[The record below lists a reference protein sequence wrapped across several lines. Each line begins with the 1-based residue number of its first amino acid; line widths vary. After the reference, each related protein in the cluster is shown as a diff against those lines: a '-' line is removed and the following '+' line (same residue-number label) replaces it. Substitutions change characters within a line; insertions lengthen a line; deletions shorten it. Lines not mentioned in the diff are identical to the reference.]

1 MRQKCERGVYEAPL
15 RRFKLYRIR
24 GSARKRPT
32 KYTLRVAYNRP
43 LVQHPRLCVDTTPRL
58 NYRSFNVIESKNGT
72 VCTGTV
78 LKAQMKSLLC
88 VGGSTCLA

>member
-1 MRQKCERGVYEAPL
+1 MASIPYML
-15 RRFKLYRIR
+15 
-24 GSARKRPT
+24 S
-32 KYTLRVAYNRP
+32 VAHNPP
-43 LVQHPRLCVDTTPRL
+43 LVQHPRLCVDTAARL
-58 NYRSFNVIESKNGT
+58 NYRSFNVIESENGT